1 MTRNNALTCCIIFD
15 FYVPF
20 RQNYDVY
27 TCNCLGNEDIQFY
40 KFLHKFSD
48 SRQIGYITL
57 QQHEKDFIISNFVQH
72 FEMHENGIKN
82 KVTELNCIMKAR
94 LKDYKW
100 NVTVEECYTK
110 KRVIIRI
117 DETCWRNYTSGGS
130 SFTIL
135 QTSAHIKDFC
145 PITDLYNG
153 TYIAVCHIQYQ
164 NVTIKGTV
172 HYVNFTAFSST
183 ETRFR
188 KVICTH
194 APNMDVS
201 LKTLAARI
209 NHGYYYNKISSGS
222 GEGRPR
228 GPCHGPPTPA
238 L

>member
-1 MTRNNALTCCIIFD
+1 MTRNNAFTCCIIFD

-40 KFLHKFSD
+40 KFLHKFRD
-48 SRQIGYITL
+48 SSQIGYLSL
-57 QQHEKDFIISNFVQH
+57 QQHEKDLIISNFVQH
-72 FEMHENGIKN
+72 FEMHENGFKN
-82 KVTELNCIMKAR
+82 KVTELNSIMKAR
-94 LKDYKW
+94 LRDYKW

-117 DETCWRNYTSGGS
+117 DETFRRNSTSGGS

-145 PITDLYNG
+145 PITDLFNG

-183 ETRFR
+183 E
-188 KVICTH
+188 I
-194 APNMDVS
+194 
-201 LKTLAARI
+201 TLPQGDLYACAKYGCFTEDAGR
-209 NHGYYYNKISSGS
+209 
-222 GEGRPR
+222 EGK
-228 GPCHGPPTPA
+228 A
-238 L
+238 WLLLQ